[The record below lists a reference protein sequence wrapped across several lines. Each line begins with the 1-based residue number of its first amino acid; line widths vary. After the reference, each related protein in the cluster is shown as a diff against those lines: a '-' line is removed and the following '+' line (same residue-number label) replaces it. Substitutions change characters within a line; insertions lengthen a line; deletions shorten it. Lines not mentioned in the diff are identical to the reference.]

1 MTMDQITWGQ
11 SFPGLNTN
19 NLFNRSCR
27 LITGF
32 PVCCAIFTD
41 NYVSKRVSKYND
53 KDCTYTRI
61 YVPSRYE
68 ENQFFLAQSF
78 DGIGDDSV
86 RRNTITDYLISSENV
101 NHSFLWTERVS
112 DRMKYPLKYAFS
124 PVYDEIDKMYLSR
137 FNITRHCPLHPAV
150 TWIEWIEPL
159 SIHARHP
166 FSLISTCPGV
176 KSRKQ
181 AIENPILSR
190 IILQTSLYSV
200 DHILIHHSQYGK
212 TVREKRHM
220 GRSLL
225 FDAGT
230 STFESSLWWFTCM
243 YLQRNI
249 SFDQIFGWEM
259 TLLKPDAFWD
269 QVPSALRSRYHFYNA
284 PVSADISHGNSVL
297 RMIREIALKHDYVAF
312 KLDIDTPDVEIPI
325 ALEIL
330 QNTDIRNLIDEFF
343 FELHFRCDIMM
354 YCGWGRDIRQMNN
367 GLNLSSRFHAMDLF
381 RRYRLHG
388 IRSHFWP

>member
-1 MTMDQITWGQ
+1 MDQIAWGQ

-19 NLFNRSCR
+19 NLFNRSCK
-27 LITGF
+27 LFTGF

-41 NYVSKRVSKYND
+41 SLPFRKVSKYNAND
-53 KDCTYTRI
+53 KDCTYTRTYIPSI
-61 YVPSRYE
+61 YE
-68 ENQFFLAQSF
+68 KQQFLWAQNF
-78 DGIGDDSV
+78 DGIADDSV
-86 RRNTITDYLISSENV
+86 RRNTITDYLLSTENL
-101 NHSFLWTERVS
+101 NQSFLWTERVS

-124 PVYDEIDKMYLSR
+124 LVYDEIDKMYLSR
-137 FNITRHCPLHPAV
+137 FNITRNCPMHSAV
-150 TWIEWIEPL
+150 TWIEWIEQL

-166 FSLISTCPGV
+166 FSLISTCPGI
-176 KSRKQ
+176 KSRKK
-181 AIENPILSR
+181 AIENLVHSHT
-190 IILQTSLYSV
+190 ILQTSLYSV

-249 SFDQIFGWEM
+249 SFDQIFGWEK

-297 RMIREIALKHDYVAF
+297 RMIREIALKHDYVAL

-325 ALEIL
+325 ALAIL
-330 QNTDIRNLIDEFF
+330 HNTEVRNLVDEFF
-343 FELHFRCDIMM
+343 FELHFQCDVMTS
-354 YCGWGRDIRQMNN
+354 CGWGKRVPPQSH
-367 GLNLSSRFHAMDLF
+367 GLTLDRPHVLQFFIDL
-381 RRYRLHG
+381 RKKG
-388 IRSHFWP
+388 IRAHIWP